1 MKLKTKLTTIDEV
14 GCSAG
19 FFSAPPNHSHP
30 SHYQV
35 KKIGEISAKSPR
47 TAMKT
52 LGKFYREDHHPTPK
66 DCIASDPRMD
76 ATEQLQQLI

>member
-35 KKIGEISAKSPR
+35 KK
-47 TAMKT
+47 
-52 LGKFYREDHHPTPK
+52 DW
-66 DCIASDPRMD
+66 
-76 ATEQLQQLI
+76 